1 MVGGT
6 VDIIKIVEVGVEA
19 NVVKTTTTGKTGEVG
34 IECTGYWT
42 CSAVITPQIMVV
54 KGEKFHNKDQGCGE
68 DKQLYEVRLP
78 VLDGDNRPLVHIERC
93 VCKNYLYW
101 AEAGDL
107 SPCPKECTPNK
118 GPLRW
123 TTRLSPYVHRS
134 TSAEERNLLLATV
147 CFGVYAVGREIK
159 EGAGLKYNVLYI

>member
-1 MVGGT
+1 MGGT
-6 VDIIKIVEVGVEA
+6 VDISTIVGVGVEA
-19 NVVKTTTTGKTGEVG
+19 NVATTTTTGKTAEVG
-34 IECTGYWT
+34 IECTGRWT

-68 DKQLYEVRLP
+68 DRQPYEVRLP
-78 VLDGDNRPLVHIERC
+78 VLDGDNLPLVHIEPC

-118 GPLRW
+118 G
-123 TTRLSPYVHRS
+123 H
-134 TSAEERNLLLATV
+134 
-147 CFGVYAVGREIK
+147 
-159 EGAGLKYNVLYI
+159 